1 MRLPLLRATRSPF
14 FPRYVQRLLLHWL
27 GQVVVHS
34 GLQAVLLAAFG
45 YVRGHGNNHWSISM
59 RSPYC
64 FRRVVPVHVWHLAVH
79 EDQVVRLTL
88 LHLDCFFAIAR
99 HIGTHPELFQDA
111 NRDNLVHLVVFRH
124 QHAQSF
130 ARWLRSSTA
139 YARRRRR
146 YRYEIG

>member
-14 FPRYVQRLLLHWL
+14 FQRCLQRLLLHWL

-45 YVRGHGNNHWSISM
+45 YVRRHGNNHWSISM

-99 HIGTHPELFQDA
+99 HIGPPPDLSRGATRENLFPFF
-111 NRDNLVHLVVFRH
+111 LSPP
-124 QHAQSF
+124 QHARSS
-130 ARWLRSSTA
+130 ASRLRSSTA

-146 YRYEIG
+146 YRYAS